1 MQRMLIVEDERDIA
15 DCLQEFFAGQGFAVS
30 AAFSGEEALER
41 LSVGGAEVILL
52 DILLPGLSGI
62 EVLRRVKTICPA
74 ARIVMVT
81 ALDRE
86 DLRLQAHH
94 YGACG
99 FVTKP
104 FDFSRNTWSVVFSP
118 VVKSDTD
125 PAQTSVAAQ
134 NPAAPE
140 SPAVA

>member
-41 LSVGGAEVILL
+41 LSVGGAEVVLL

-62 EVLRRVKTICPA
+62 EVLRRVKTLCPA

-86 DLRLQAHH
+86 DLRLQAYH

-104 FDFSRNTWSVVFSP
+104 FDFSQNTWSVVFAPAVTPKTNPPQSP
-118 VVKSDTD
+118 VAPQSPT
-125 PAQTSVAAQ
+125 AA
-134 NPAAPE
+134 
-140 SPAVA
+140 